1 MNAWLIYDRDGAGR
15 NKDYIAYHFELGA
28 ELGIDFKLVYADELR
43 KPDSVTEDTGII
55 GLSCRE
61 EKPDI
66 AIVRTIDPK
75 LSLLL
80 EKEGIR
86 VYNPAALS
94 YIANHKGRCIE
105 HVSSNTQVPCVP
117 TQVLSLG
124 DQVTDLWDES
134 EQEHKPQGVI
144 SGRAPADMIVK
155 SASGHGG
162 TEVFRVSTREDL
174 ERAVSVISTHD
185 DAVIQPFIDGPGEDV
200 RVYVVGGNIIAAVKR
215 RAHTGEFRANASLG
229 GDIFRYVLKPQEE
242 DYVRQIIG
250 SLDEIG
256 MIGIDFMVDK
266 DGGFIF
272 NEIEDVVGARM
283 LYRSYPEIDI
293 LKIYLGFL
301 CDCEK
306 SIG

>member
-15 NKDYIAYHFELGA
+15 NKDYIAYHLELGA
-28 ELGIDFKLVYADELR
+28 ELGIDFKLIYADELR
-43 KPDSVTEDTGII
+43 KPDGVTEDTGII

-66 AIVRTIDPK
+66 AIVRTIDPG
-75 LSLLL
+75 LSSLL

-94 YIANHKGRCIE
+94 YITNHKGRCIE
-105 HVSSNTQVPCVP
+105 HVSSNTLVPCVP
-117 TQVLSLG
+117 TQVLSPG
-124 DQVTDLWDES
+124 DQVTDLW
-134 EQEHKPQGVI
+134 G
-144 SGRAPADMIVK
+144 APADMIVK

-162 TEVFRVSTREDL
+162 TEVFRVSTREEL

-200 RVYVVGGNIIAAVKR
+200 RVYVVGENIIAAVKR

-229 GDIFRYVLKPQEE
+229 GDVFRYVLKPQEE
-242 DYVRQIIG
+242 DYVRQII
-250 SLDEIG
+250 SSFDEIG

-283 LYRSYPEIDI
+283 LYRTYPEIDI

-301 CDCEK
+301 
-306 SIG
+306 SIAEPPI

>member
-15 NKDYIAYHFELGA
+15 NKDYIAYHLELGA
-28 ELGIDFKLVYADELR
+28 ELGIGFKLVYADELR
-43 KPDSVTEDTGII
+43 KPDGVTEDTGII

-66 AIVRTIDPK
+66 AIVRTIDPG

-105 HVSSNTQVPCVP
+105 YVSSNTQVPCVP
-117 TQVLSLG
+117 TQVLSPG
-124 DQVTDLWDES
+124 DQVTDLW
-134 EQEHKPQGVI
+134 G
-144 SGRAPADMIVK
+144 APADMIVK

-283 LYRSYPEIDI
+283 LYRTYPEIDI
-293 LKIYLGFL
+293 LKIYLGF
-301 CDCEK
+301 CV
-306 SIG
+306 SQSRR